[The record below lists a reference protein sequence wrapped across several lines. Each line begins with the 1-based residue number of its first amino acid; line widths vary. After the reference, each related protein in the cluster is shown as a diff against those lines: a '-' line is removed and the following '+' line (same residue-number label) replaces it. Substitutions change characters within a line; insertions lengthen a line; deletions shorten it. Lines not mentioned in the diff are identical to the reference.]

1 MVLKCRWIP
10 RDFRVSLVL
19 SPKER
24 ADLQSVILKWVFGV
38 ADAFSLGGYVEL
50 VPVVVVVR
58 VQASRATLDVGLEKD
73 SSSSHKAHHKWH
85 IYLRPEYS
93 HQSFRYTKNSSLAL
107 LASIEKKNFCHVH
120 FEDIFLTSPTKWNIK
135 VKPKEYRTGFLF
147 LVPWATAQTTAHAWT
162 AGRKVWGTVRT
173 EEQWKMCRA

>member
-1 MVLKCRWIP
+1 MI
-10 RDFRVSLVL
+10 L

-73 SSSSHKAHHKWH
+73 SSSSHKAHHK
-85 IYLRPEYS
+85 
-93 HQSFRYTKNSSLAL
+93 
-107 LASIEKKNFCHVH
+107 
-120 FEDIFLTSPTKWNIK
+120 
-135 VKPKEYRTGFLF
+135 
-147 LVPWATAQTTAHAWT
+147 
-162 AGRKVWGTVRT
+162 
-173 EEQWKMCRA
+173 